1 MTDYPNI
8 PPDDAERA
16 LGAFLPDA
24 AAIMAA
30 RREIDEVGFPGYD
43 GNHRHAKR
51 IGLPCDREDE
61 D

>member
-1 MTDYPNI
+1 MKYPNI
-8 PPDDAERA
+8 PPDDAEIA

-24 AAIMAA
+24 DEIMA
-30 RREIDEVGFPGYD
+30 RRRLIDEVGFPGFD
-43 GNHRHAKR
+43 GQYRQPKR